1 MARAALSVRVA
12 TEADLPFLSEAEALC
27 FSDPWGEAG
36 LRSHG
41 ANDASLSLILLYDGR
56 PAGYLLGMLIPPE
69 AEIYRLAVLPDY
81 RRCGGGRALWE
92 AAHARARAAGCTCWF
107 LDVRE
112 SNAPA
117 RALYDACGFCEV
129 GRRRGYYTAPREDAV
144 LMERKER

>member
-1 MARAALSVRVA
+1 MAQAALIVRVA
-12 TEADLPFLSEAEALC
+12 GEGDLPFLTEAEALC
-27 FSDPWGEAG
+27 FPDPWGEAG
-36 LRSHG
+36 LRSHC
-41 ANDASLSLILLYDGR
+41 ASDASLSLILLCGDR
-56 PAGYLLGMLIPPE
+56 PVGYLLGVLIPPE

-92 AAHARARAAGCTCWF
+92 VAHARAQAAGCGRWF

-117 RALYDACGFCEV
+117 RALYGACGFYEV